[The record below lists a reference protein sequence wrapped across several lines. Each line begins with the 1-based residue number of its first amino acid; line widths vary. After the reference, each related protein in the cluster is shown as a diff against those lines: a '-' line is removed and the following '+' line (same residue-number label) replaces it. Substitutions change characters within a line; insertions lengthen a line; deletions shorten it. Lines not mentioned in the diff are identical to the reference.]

1 LGYEYQYNQI
11 IMKPERFLR
20 VLLASRMQTK
30 FHRIIQELPKLRIN
44 LGIGDGLA
52 VVTTIDQE
60 RGRNPNRQTRR
71 KNISNN
77 NHKLKSNSKSKQK
90 RRSKKDS
97 SDESSAVEL
106 SSSDD
111 SE

>member
-1 LGYEYQYNQI
+1 MCYEY
-11 IMKPERFLR
+11 PHLS
-20 VLLASRMQTK
+20 SRKELSGFTDQQENK

-44 LGIGDGLA
+44 LGIGDGPA
-52 VVTTIDQE
+52 VVTTIE
-60 RGRNPNRQTRR
+60 KEGGRNPNRQTRR
-71 KNISNN
+71 KNFSNN

>member
-1 LGYEYQYNQI
+1 MLFVI
-11 IMKPERFLR
+11 VFLL
-20 VLLASRMQTK
+20 VLLTSRVQTK

-44 LGIGDGLA
+44 LGIGDGPA

-71 KNISNN
+71 KNFSNN

>member
-1 LGYEYQYNQI
+1 
-11 IMKPERFLR
+11 M
-20 VLLASRMQTK
+20 
-30 FHRIIQELPKLRIN
+30 
-44 LGIGDGLA
+44 GIGDGPA
-52 VVTTIDQE
+52 VVTTIEKE

-71 KNISNN
+71 KNFSNN

-111 SE
+111 SEWNACRVSPSKICVRLTVKQSIT